1 MWDAFSFQQ
10 SHCTLN
16 WTMATSWSS
25 LETTLAFTNPRMSSN
40 IAKTSSSS
48 LCSSKLLTRRV
59 LVGSSDNMTSED
71 MVSMVPA
78 WVLAWWEEGTKGV
91 ALRWS
96 GVGLGAACDVLSVS
110 EI

>member
-71 MVSMVPA
+71 MVSMVPSM
-78 WVLAWWEEGTKGV
+78 GTGLVGGGNKGRGIEV
-91 ALRWS
+91 VW
-96 GVGLGAACDVLSVS
+96 GGARSSL
-110 EI
+110 